1 MIKSKQLK
9 NDDMNK
15 DKTSEIGESIKTKFE
30 NFAGI
35 EKLEGLS

>member
-1 MIKSKQLK
+1 
-9 NDDMNK
+9 MNK